1 MVSDKVEKI
10 IIDGLRNHLPVRN
23 IINNTSFPGRSREEA
38 DRQALQILSLYKDDS
53 TREALIAHEEAE
65 KEEKKYLG

>member
-1 MVSDKVEKI
+1 MLSGKVEKI
-10 IIDGLRNHLPVRN
+10 IIDGLRNHLPVRK

-53 TREALIAHEEAE
+53 TREALIEHENE
-65 KEEKKYLG
+65 KEKKHLG